1 MKPTTL
7 LLAVT
12 LTANAAFVAIFT
24 FRPALLPPAWR
35 EPFVSDATRA
45 TDLAVQNK
53 SAADRATAQARAA
66 ASQRAKTWASLNT
79 GDLRTLVARLRAAGF
94 SPAVIRAI
102 VGARI
107 EESFAAR
114 MSELLGSVDS
124 PFWKPDPFSSS
135 QNPKFYEAQNQ
146 IYRDRTKALREI
158 LGDDYFAGSA
168 IDATTAQRR
177 QFGDLPKSKIEL
189 VQRIVDDYAEM
200 NSQVKAA
207 GGGITLPEDR
217 EKFDLLERE
226 KRADLATILTPAE
239 VEDYEMRN
247 STVTSRLRT
256 GLTIMD
262 ASAAEFAAIFRAQQ
276 PFAELLYPNYSG
288 SISISF
294 SSETSRQRTEAQ
306 KQIADQLR
314 AALGEPRYADY
325 ARATSYDYQS
335 LYRLAQ
341 RDNIPVDA
349 INRAYDLRAAT
360 ADESTRINDA
370 KLSPADRSAALQAL
384 AASTKAKLAGAL
396 GATVA
401 DAYVKSASWLTAI
414 QNGHTIRLSP
424 DGQLSIYIGSA
435 PPSPKK

>member
-1 MKPTTL
+1 MKPSTL
-7 LLAVT
+7 LLAGT
-12 LTANAAFVAIFT
+12 LSANAAFVAIFT
-24 FRPALLPPAWR
+24 FRPTLLPPAWR
-35 EPFVSDATRA
+35 EHFVSDATRA
-45 TDLAVQNK
+45 ADLAAQNK
-53 SAADRATAQARAA
+53 STADRATAQARAA
-66 ASQRAKTWASLNT
+66 DSQRAKTWANLNT
-79 GDLRTLVARLRAAGF
+79 SDLRTLVARLRAAGF

-114 MSELLGSVDS
+114 MSELLGSVDA
-124 PFWKPDPFSSS
+124 PFWKPDPFSSA

-189 VQRIVDDYAEM
+189 VQRIVDDYTEM

-207 GGGITLPEDR
+207 GGGVILPEDR
-217 EKFDLLERE
+217 EKFALLERE

-239 VEDYEMRN
+239 LEDYEMRN
-247 STVTSRLRT
+247 STVTSRLRS

-262 ASAAEFAAIFRAQQ
+262 ASAAEFAVIFRAQQ
-276 PFAELLYPNYSG
+276 PFAEFLYPTGSYS
-288 SISISF
+288 F
-294 SSETSRQRTEAQ
+294 NAETSRQRTEAQ

-384 AASTKAKLAGAL
+384 AASTRAKLASAL